1 MLKII
6 TKKEY
11 EELIN
16 TKNRYRE
23 IIGEVFTIYTGARSK
38 RGAFLQMSKEEL
50 VRIIFDLNKICV
62 EQSKELVNN
71 VKDKRNII

>member
-11 EELIN
+11 EKLIN

-23 IIGEVFTIYTGARSK
+23 IIGECFTLYTGARSK
-38 RGAFLQMSKEEL
+38 KGAFLQMSKEEL
-50 VRIIFDLNKICV
+50 VRIIFDLNKVCI
-62 EQSKELVNN
+62 EQSKELIKYAKN
-71 VKDKRNII
+71 KR